1 MYAALC
7 ASRSGVFQGCSFCKI
22 AYTFIE
28 QSRLRIAEIDDIQ
41 PYQSHT
47 VSSIDDPAAEIER
60 LRRRIVDLEA
70 MLDQQR
76 QDDELTE
83 RLRAIIENTPDVI
96 STADTE
102 GRIVY
107 TNRAGRQLFGAPSHA
122 SPGERRI
129 PQFHPD
135 WVANLIL
142 NEALPHAAREGY
154 WSGETAVR
162 DAQGRETPVAQIII
176 AHKNAAGDVTHFSTV
191 LRDISENKR
200 IEATLRESEQRLRRF
215 LDALPVGVFVV
226 EPDGR
231 PFYANRSATEL
242 LGKGI
247 VPDAVTDQLAEVYR
261 AFVAETDQRYPAE
274 RMPLARALRGEASS
288 VDDMEI
294 ERPDGRA
301 LIEIHGAPI
310 RDAEGR
316 IAYGMVS
323 FTDITMRRRA
333 EEAIRERALQQQV
346 IEAQQAALRELS
358 TPLMPIAEGVVVM
371 PIIGSIDSRRAQ
383 QIMETLLEG
392 IAAHSADIAILDIT
406 GVRVVDTQVAGAL
419 IRAAQAARMLGARVV
434 LSGISAEIAQTL
446 VHIGAEMGE
455 MVALRSLQQGI
466 AYALEQRRSL

>member
-1 MYAALC
+1 MSPTEDQTAD
-7 ASRSGVFQGCSFCKI
+7 
-22 AYTFIE
+22 IE
-28 QSRLRIAEIDDIQ
+28 Q
-41 PYQSHT
+41 
-47 VSSIDDPAAEIER
+47 
-60 LRRRIVDLEA
+60 LRRRIVELEA
-70 MLDQQR
+70 LLEQR
-76 QDDELTE
+76 RHNDEVVE
-83 RLRAIIENTPDVI
+83 RLRTIIENTPDLI
-96 STADTE
+96 STADAE

-107 TNRAGRQLFGAPSHA
+107 ANQSARRLLGAPADAALSDLHVL
-122 SPGERRI
+122 
-129 PQFHPD
+129 QFHPA
-135 WVANLIL
+135 WAAELLL

-154 WSGETAVR
+154 WSGETAVF
-162 DAQGRETPVAQIII
+162 DMQGREVPVAQVII
-176 AHKNAAGDVTHFSTV
+176 AHKNAAGEVTHFSTI
-191 LRDISENKR
+191 LRDISESKR
-200 IEATLRESEQRLRRF
+200 VEATLRESEQRLLRF

-247 VPDAVTDQLAEVYR
+247 VPDATTDRLAEVYR
-261 AFVAETDQRYPAE
+261 AFVAGTDQLYPID
-274 RMPLARALRGEASS
+274 RMPLVRALRGETSS
-288 VDDMEI
+288 IDDMEI
-294 ERPDGRA
+294 ERPDGRV

-310 RDAEGR
+310 YDAEGR

-323 FTDITMRRRA
+323 FTDITLRRRA
-333 EEAIRERALQQQV
+333 EQAIRESALQQQV

-419 IRAAQAARMLGARVV
+419 VRAAQAARMLGARVV

-446 VHIGAEMGE
+446 VHIGAEMRE

-466 AYALEQRRSL
+466 AYALEQRRAL

>member
-1 MYAALC
+1 MSPTDDQTAD
-7 ASRSGVFQGCSFCKI
+7 
-22 AYTFIE
+22 IE
-28 QSRLRIAEIDDIQ
+28 Q
-41 PYQSHT
+41 
-47 VSSIDDPAAEIER
+47 
-60 LRRRIVDLEA
+60 LRRRIVELEA
-70 MLDQQR
+70 LLEQR
-76 QDDELTE
+76 RHNDEVVE
-83 RLRAIIENTPDVI
+83 RLRTIIENTPDLI
-96 STADTE
+96 STADAE

-107 TNRAGRQLFGAPSHA
+107 ANQAARRLL
-122 SPGERRI
+122 GEPADNALSDRRV
-129 PQFHPD
+129 PQFHPA
-135 WVANLIL
+135 WAAELLL

-154 WSGETAVR
+154 WSGETAVF
-162 DAQGRETPVAQIII
+162 DMQGREVPVAQVII
-176 AHKNAAGDVTHFSTV
+176 AHKNAAGEVTHFSTI
-191 LRDISENKR
+191 LRDISESKR
-200 IEATLRESEQRLRRF
+200 VEATLRESEQRLLRF

-247 VPDAVTDQLAEVYR
+247 VPDAATDQLAEVYR
-261 AFVAETDQRYPAE
+261 AFVAGTDQLYPVD
-274 RMPLARALRGEASS
+274 RMPLVRALRGETSS
-288 VDDMEI
+288 IDDMEI
-294 ERPDGRA
+294 ERPDGRV

-310 RDAEGR
+310 YDAEGR

-323 FTDITMRRRA
+323 FTDITLRRRA
-333 EEAIRERALQQQV
+333 EQAIRESALQQQV

-419 IRAAQAARMLGARVV
+419 VRAAQAARMLGARVV

-446 VHIGAEMGE
+446 VHIGAEMRE

-466 AYALEQRRSL
+466 AYALEQRRAL